1 MTQWTGLLTVEK
13 TENGLVCR
21 WWEGTKERSRSFAS
35 WHEAADYFGGRP
47 ASGPFDPL
55 RWWPPGESGHHPMMA
70 EAIRAAD
77 CRGDY

>member
-1 MTQWTGLLTVEK
+1 MTVEQ

-21 WWEGTKERSRSFAS
+21 WWEGTKERTRYFHGWQAITDYMCGIVR
-35 WHEAADYFGGRP
+35 APTAD
-47 ASGPFDPL
+47 GP
-55 RWWPPGESGHHPMMA
+55 HPMMA